1 MFGFNKKKEFTLVAP
16 VTGAVVPLAQVPD
29 QVFSA
34 KMLGDGV
41 AIEPTIATG
50 DGANA
55 VIGSTDSAEGQE
67 VIDSGNASEAQE
79 QWVTVVSPCAGELTL
94 VPDTRHAFAI
104 TEPYGVEI
112 LVHIGLD
119 TVNLNGEGFRQ
130 LKEQGSKVKAGEPI
144 IEFDFN
150 ILKAH
155 KLPAVTPMV
164 LTNGDKIASMEVQNV
179 ADAIAGKTVVVKGVI
194 K

>member
-50 DGANA
+50 DGAK
-55 VIGSTDSAEGQE
+55 E
-67 VIDSGNASEAQE
+67 VISSNDCATDQEASGNVGAAQE
-79 QWVTVVSPCAGELTL
+79 PWVTVVSPCAGELTL
-94 VPDTRHAFAI
+94 VPDTRHAFAV
-104 TEPYGVEI
+104 TGPYGVEI

-119 TVNLNGEGFRQ
+119 TVNLNGEGFKQ
-130 LKEQGSKVKAGEPI
+130 LKEQGCKVKAGEPI

-164 LTNGDKIASMEVQNV
+164 LTNGDKIASLEVQNV
-179 ADAIAGKTVVVKGVI
+179 ADVIAGKTVVVKGVI

>member
-50 DGANA
+50 DGAK
-55 VIGSTDSAEGQE
+55 E
-67 VIDSGNASEAQE
+67 VISSNDCATDQEASGNVGAAQE
-79 QWVTVVSPCAGELTL
+79 TWVTVVSPCAGELTL
-94 VPDTRHAFAI
+94 VPDTRHAFAV
-104 TEPYGVEI
+104 TGPYGVEI

-119 TVNLNGEGFRQ
+119 TVNLNGEGFKQ
-130 LKEQGSKVKAGEPI
+130 LKEQGCKVKAGEPI

-150 ILKAH
+150 VLKAH

-164 LTNGDKIASMEVQNV
+164 LTNGDQIASLEVQNV

>member
-16 VTGAVVPLAQVPD
+16 VTGAVLPLAQVPD

-41 AIEPTIATG
+41 AIEPTIPA
-50 DGANA
+50 D
-55 VIGSTDSAEGQE
+55 DSAEQKM
-67 VIDSGNASEAQE
+67 
-79 QWVTVVSPCAGELTL
+79 TVVSPCAGELTL
-94 VPDTRHAFAI
+94 VPDTRHAFAV
-104 TEPYGVEI
+104 TGPYGVEI

-119 TVNLNGEGFRQ
+119 TVNLNGEGFKQ
-130 LKEQGSKVKAGEPI
+130 LKEQGCKVKVGEPI

-150 ILKAH
+150 VLKAH

-164 LTNGDKIASMEVQNV
+164 LTNGDQIASLEVQNV

>member
-50 DGANA
+50 DGAK
-55 VIGSTDSAEGQE
+55 E
-67 VIDSGNASEAQE
+67 VISSNDCATDQEASGNVGAAQE
-79 QWVTVVSPCAGELTL
+79 TWVTVVSPCAGELTL
-94 VPDTRHAFAI
+94 VPDTRHAFAV
-104 TEPYGVEI
+104 TGPYGVEI

-119 TVNLNGEGFRQ
+119 TVNLNGEGFKQ
-130 LKEQGSKVKAGEPI
+130 LKEQGCKVKVGEPI

-150 ILKAH
+150 VLKAH

-164 LTNGDKIASMEVQNV
+164 LTNGDQIASLEVQNV

>member
-50 DGANA
+50 DGAK
-55 VIGSTDSAEGQE
+55 E
-67 VIDSGNASEAQE
+67 VISSNDCATDQEASGNASEAQE

-94 VPDTRHAFAI
+94 VPDTRHAFAV
-104 TEPYGVEI
+104 TGPYGVEI

-119 TVNLNGEGFRQ
+119 TVNLNGEGFKQ
-130 LKEQGSKVKAGEPI
+130 LKEQGCKVKAGEPI

-150 ILKAH
+150 VLKAH

-164 LTNGDKIASMEVQNV
+164 LTNGDQIASLEVQNV